1 MSALEVPW
9 DVSWPART
17 STHRPHLSDERN
29 HDRSRDETIL
39 DVDCTDN
46 PHAAERRDD
55 FGPRRLRAKWAKRD
69 SVTGRIIDVKAND
82 EPFKGVRKER

>member
-55 FGPRRLRAKWAKRD
+55 FGLDKADQWAEPPHGCD
-69 SVTGRIIDVKAND
+69 SAGGAVS
-82 EPFKGVRKER
+82 P